1 MRSDPANLKAKPIP
15 HEPSF
20 IRAGAMKSILVI
32 QLKRIGDVILTTP
45 ALRALRKLYP
55 EAQITLLL
63 DGDSA
68 AIAPALESIDEIWV
82 HHRHSSFKLWFDL
95 LRRGFDLCLDFTGND
110 RSAFVSFLSTAVRRI
125 GFRFVAKRPVRSWVY
140 TDLVQSPPRER
151 HTVDHYID
159 LIHSLGEVDPGGGPA
174 LEVPASVQCSA
185 EKLRRELGLPG
196 PYFVVHPGT
205 ARPEKYWLPDRWAIA
220 ITHVQ
225 QHLRLPCVVT
235 GGRDP
240 AELRHVSDIL
250 GKLTDASGV
259 YSLVGKVDIV
269 LSVAMIRD
277 GALFAGVDT
286 AAAHVAS
293 AFARPELVLFGPT
306 NPFHWHPRHDSA
318 VVVRAG
324 FAEPLE
330 RFEPRQEGYPMRE
343 LSTETVIR
351 GMETLFKYVK
361 LQ

>member
-1 MRSDPANLKAKPIP
+1 
-15 HEPSF
+15 
-20 IRAGAMKSILVI
+20 MKSILVI

-45 ALRALRKLYP
+45 ALRALRKCHPDAL
-55 EAQITLLL
+55 IILLL
-63 DGDSA
+63 DQDSA
-68 AIAPALESIDEIWV
+68 AIAPALGLVDEIWIF
-82 HHRHSSFKLWFDL
+82 RRRASLKLWYDL

-110 RSAFVSFLSTAVRRI
+110 RSAFVSFLSTAGRRI
-125 GFRFVAKRPVRSWVY
+125 GFRFVAKRPGRSWVY

-151 HTVDHYID
+151 HTVDHYLD
-159 LIHSLGEVDPGGGPA
+159 LVRSVGDADPGGG
-174 LEVPASVQCSA
+174 LSLKLPASVQRSA
-185 EKLRRELGLPG
+185 ETLRRELGVEG

-205 ARPEKYWLPDRWAIA
+205 ARGEKYWLPDRWATA
-220 ITHVQ
+220 ITHAQ

-250 GKLTDASGV
+250 TRLTDASKV
-259 YSLVGKVDIV
+259 YSLAGKIDIL
-269 LSVAMIRD
+269 LSAAMIQD

-286 AAAHVAS
+286 AAAHLAS
-293 AFARPELVLFGPT
+293 AFARPQLVLFGPT
-306 NPFHWHPRHDSA
+306 NPFHWHPRHESA

-324 FAEPLE
+324 FAEPLKH
-330 RFEPRQEGYPMRE
+330 FEPRQKGFPMSE

-351 GMETLFKYVK
+351 AMETLFKYVK

>member
-1 MRSDPANLKAKPIP
+1 
-15 HEPSF
+15 
-20 IRAGAMKSILVI
+20 MKSILVI

-45 ALRALRKLYP
+45 ALSALRRLYP
-55 EAQITLLL
+55 EALITLLL
-63 DGDSA
+63 HEGSA
-68 AIAPALESIDEIWV
+68 TITPALGSIDEIWV
-82 HHRHSSFKLWFDL
+82 YRRHSSFKLWSDL

-110 RSAFVSFLSTAVRRI
+110 RSAFASFLSTAVRRI
-125 GFRFVAKRPVRSWVY
+125 GFKFLAKRAGRSWVY
-140 TDLVQSPPRER
+140 TDLVESPPGER
-151 HTVDHYID
+151 HTVDHYLD
-159 LIHSLGEVDPGGGPA
+159 LVRSIGEVDPGGG
-174 LEVPASVQCSA
+174 LSLKLPASVQRSA
-185 EKLRRELGLPG
+185 ETLRRELGVPG

-220 ITHVQ
+220 IAHAQ
-225 QHLRLPCVVT
+225 QHLGLPCLVT
-235 GGRDP
+235 GGRDQ

-250 GKLTDASGV
+250 ARLTDASKV
-259 YSLVGKVDIV
+259 YSLAGKVDIV
-269 LSVAMIRD
+269 LSAAMIRD

-286 AAAHVAS
+286 AAAHLAS
-293 AFARPELVLFGPT
+293 AFARPQLVLFGPT

-330 RFEPRQEGYPMRE
+330 DFEPRQQGYPMSE

-361 LQ
+361 VQ

>member
-1 MRSDPANLKAKPIP
+1 
-15 HEPSF
+15 
-20 IRAGAMKSILVI
+20 MKSILAI
-32 QLKRIGDVILTTP
+32 QLKRIGDVILTMP
-45 ALRALRKLYP
+45 ALRAMRKLYP
-55 EAQITLLL
+55 EAPIVLLL
-63 DGDSA
+63 DEGSA
-68 AIAPALESIDEIWV
+68 AIAPALGSVDEIWTF
-82 HHRHSSFKLWFDL
+82 RRRSSLKLWFDL

-110 RSAFVSFLSTAVRRI
+110 RSALVSFLSTAGRRI
-125 GFRFVAKRPVRSWVY
+125 GFKFVTKRPGRSWVY
-140 TDLVQSPPRER
+140 TDLVQSPPGER

-159 LIHSLGEVDPGGGPA
+159 LVRSLGEVDPAGG
-174 LEVPASVQCSA
+174 LSLKLPASVQRSA
-185 EKLRRELGLPG
+185 ETLRRELGVPG

-205 ARPEKYWLPDRWAIA
+205 ARPEKYWLADRWAVA
-220 ITHVQ
+220 ITYTQ
-225 QHLRLPCVVT
+225 QHLRLPCLIT

-250 GKLTDASGV
+250 ARLKDASSV
-259 YSLVGKVDIV
+259 YSLAGKIDVV
-269 LSVAMIRD
+269 LSAAMIRD

-293 AFARPELVLFGPT
+293 AFARPQLVLFGPT

-330 RFEPRQEGYPMRE
+330 QFEPRQEGFPMRD

-351 GMETLFKYVK
+351 GMETLFNYVK
-361 LQ
+361 VQ